1 MSRRCAYGD
10 RPAYRDDLPPSAFW
24 NVSHHTRRA
33 DRRSGFG
40 LLYLERVLCDGLDRI
55 DLALKAEVRTVAL
68 GLSAFFKAVL
78 VVIGVPIALV
88 RLWSSIPDIPQSD
101 TFALLGNVATWAHV
115 VVLCVGEFWLIA
127 SISFV
132 RELFGAL
139 RVRRTSD
146 ASTWSSRWA
155 SAIVG
160 LLLVCSASSSFVVQA
175 GATTLRKPGGGAHQ
189 TAPARASSLPE
200 RSDFFPNP
208 DSPAHRK
215 ALDWFGLGT
224 FMTHALACKAGAAG
238 QMRMNSTEDA
248 RALCA
253 RGGNDVAT
261 AMLAPFADASILQWV
276 DATSRVLWHAYHT
289 THRAS
294 ELPDV
299 RFVRIGPGG
308 IELLLEHALPE
319 VPWPFYARGAMTT
332 WTLDPSANLSRLLA
346 ITKGCGRLLPCLI
359 PLGSHGKAT
368 YLINLVSSRRLGLVG
383 DPDSV
388 RDVMGGVLVGLRTLP
403 WAEELNVELLGPP
416 PPALEE
422 QCFQMNTSSVET
434 LRHLACS
441 PPRALSQRLEANWL
455 AEHMIVIDQNSLRAC
470 EEGLADAVG
479 RVAGMVTAAIS
490 GTDNLV
496 LRGNGAVLEPF
507 GIAIAPPSPSPAQ
520 LQRID
525 ALLERA
531 PIGTNSPA
539 TDVLGVSPG
548 RDLSFARA

>member
-1 MSRRCAYGD
+1 
-10 RPAYRDDLPPSAFW
+10 
-24 NVSHHTRRA
+24 
-33 DRRSGFG
+33 
-40 LLYLERVLCDGLDRI
+40 
-55 DLALKAEVRTVAL
+55 
-68 GLSAFFKAVL
+68 
-78 VVIGVPIALV
+78 
-88 RLWSSIPDIPQSD
+88 
-101 TFALLGNVATWAHV
+101 
-115 VVLCVGEFWLIA
+115 
-127 SISFV
+127 
-132 RELFGAL
+132 
-139 RVRRTSD
+139 
-146 ASTWSSRWA
+146 
-155 SAIVG
+155 
-160 LLLVCSASSSFVVQA
+160 
-175 GATTLRKPGGGAHQ
+175 
-189 TAPARASSLPE
+189 
-200 RSDFFPNP
+200 
-208 DSPAHRK
+208 
-215 ALDWFGLGT
+215 
-224 FMTHALACKAGAAG
+224 
-238 QMRMNSTEDA
+238 
-248 RALCA
+248 
-253 RGGNDVAT
+253 
-261 AMLAPFADASILQWV
+261 
-276 DATSRVLWHAYHT
+276 
-289 THRAS
+289 
-294 ELPDV
+294 
-299 RFVRIGPGG
+299 
-308 IELLLEHALPE
+308 
-319 VPWPFYARGAMTT
+319 MTT

-455 AEHMIVIDQNSLRAC
+455 AEHM
-470 EEGLADAVG
+470 
-479 RVAGMVTAAIS
+479 MVTAAIS

-548 RDLSFARA
+548 RDLYFARA